1 MTRIDWILTFVP
13 VVAALLF
20 AAYTRRFVRSVADFI
35 AGGRCA
41 GRYLIANAYGESAS
55 GVANTLSKFEPIL
68 ISGFTLTF
76 WSAMSAPIL
85 LLVAVTGF
93 VVYRYRETRA
103 LTLAQFFEMRYSRR
117 FRLFMGMLAFVAGIL
132 NYGIFPAVN
141 SKFFVYFL
149 DLPQHVN
156 IAGFT
161 VPTFALIMAAYLS
174 CVLMMLMVG
183 GQIALMI
190 TDCATGLLSHAIL
203 LVVVV
208 TVFLA
213 VGWHDVVHTLGDQP
227 PGRSL
232 LDPMDAWKIS
242 DFNVGYVVM
251 TLLTSIYGTMALQNT
266 HGFNSAARSPHE
278 SRMAGILGNW
288 RLNMRIVLLLFV
300 GGAAIAFLRHPSA
313 SPALTSLAQISDA
326 QVRKQMAIP
335 VALRYLLPA
344 GVKGLFCATMVLGML
359 AGDCSHIH
367 SWSSIFVQDVILPL
381 RKTPMT
387 TRQHLGALRI
397 AVLGVAIFA
406 FIFSLT
412 FRQTQYIMLWW
423 AVTNGVFIS
432 GAGAAIIGGLYTRRG
447 TTSAAWSAVITGAIL
462 SLTGIALQHQWPQTF
477 RLNGTVVAFIAAI
490 TSSLVYIIV
499 SFLSRRRDFDLS
511 AMFQRRAAVELAE
524 KAPALKRSLPA
535 RIMGFNESF
544 TRGDKTIAAVLLGYS
559 FLAAGVN
566 VVVVLMNLF
575 HHWTIE
581 WWSTYWLIFALILP
595 MVLGAATLSWFTLG
609 GLRDTRDFF
618 RALRTIKRDAR
629 DDGRVETSFDT
640 QPGGVPVLA
649 QPTKSP

>member
-13 VVAALLF
+13 VVVALIF
-20 AAYTRRFVRSVADFI
+20 AAYTRRYVRSVADFI

-76 WSAMSAPIL
+76 WTAMSAPLL

-117 FRLFMGMLAFVAGIL
+117 FRLFMGTLAFGAGIL

-149 DLPQHVN
+149 DLPQHVQ
-156 IAGFT
+156 IAGII
-161 VPTFALIMAAYLS
+161 VPTFAVIMAGYLS

-190 TDCATGLLSHAIL
+190 TDCATGLLSHLIL

-208 TVFLA
+208 TVFMA
-213 VGWHDVVHTLGDQP
+213 VGWWDVVHTLGNQP
-227 PGRSL
+227 PGKSL
-232 LDPMDAWKIS
+232 LDPMDAWGVS
-242 DFNVGYVVM
+242 DFNAGYVVM
-251 TLLTSIYGTMALQNT
+251 TLLLSIYGTMALQNT

-300 GGAAIAFLRHPSA
+300 GGAAIAFLCHPGFA
-313 SPALTSLAQISDA
+313 GAAAPAHASLAAIADP
-326 QVRKQMAIP
+326 QVRKQMTIP
-335 VALRYLLPA
+335 VALRFLLPA
-344 GVKGLFCATMVLGML
+344 GVKGMFCATMVLGML

-381 RKTPMT
+381 RKVPMT
-387 TRQHLGALRI
+387 TRQHLWALRL
-397 AVLGVAIFA
+397 AVLCVAVFA
-406 FIFSLT
+406 FFFSVF
-412 FRQTQYIMLWW
+412 FRQTQYIALWW

-447 TTSAAWSAVITGAIL
+447 TTGAAWSAVITGAIL
-462 SLTGIALQHQWPQTF
+462 SLTGITLQHQWPQTF
-477 RLNGTVVAFIAAI
+477 RVNGTVVAFVSAIAA
-490 TSSLVYIIV
+490 SLVYVVI
-499 SFLSRRRDFDLS
+499 SFLSPRNEFDLN
-511 AMFQRRAAVELAE
+511 AMFRRGSE
-524 KAPALKRSLPA
+524 KEFREKEAGLRRPLLH

-544 TRGDKTIAAVLLGYS
+544 TRGDKIIAGVLLGYS
-559 FLAAGVN
+559 FLAATANAVI
-566 VVVVLMNLF
+566 VIMNLVW
-575 HHWTIE
+575 HWPMM
-581 WWSTYWLIFALILP
+581 WWSTYWMIFALVIP
-595 MVLGAATLSWFTLG
+595 MTLGAATLIWFTFG
-609 GLRDTRDFF
+609 GIRDTRDFF
-618 RALRTIKRDAR
+618 RALRLLKRDAS
-629 DDGRVETSFDT
+629 DDGHVDKPIKEHIL
-640 QPGGVPVLA
+640 PG
-649 QPTKSP
+649 